1 VSAGD
6 VDWRARQTQVN
17 ELLAQLR
24 AADEGSAQAR
34 ALRDELT
41 EMHLPLVRYL
51 ARRFA
56 DRHIPLDDLVQ
67 VGSIGLIKAVDRF
80 DIDRGVEFASYAT
93 PTILG
98 EIRRHFRDHGWLV
111 HVPRRAQE
119 LQATVAR
126 ARSELSQELH
136 RAPTVAELAER
147 TGVSDEQIVEVL
159 DIAHG
164 YTGVPIDVL
173 TDPSTGSEKAVLA
186 FTDMGLDAVEMRAV
200 LRPALES
207 LSEREQLVLLL
218 RFVAGKTQTEIADI
232 VGVSQMQVSRLIARS
247 LTELRDR
254 LQPDV
259 GLEPV

>member
-6 VDWRARQTQVN
+6 VDWRARQAQVN

-24 AADEGSAQAR
+24 AADDGSPQAR

-67 VGSIGLIKAVDRF
+67 VGCIGLIKAVDRF
-80 DIDRGVEFASYAT
+80 DIERGVEFASYAT

-136 RAPTVAELAER
+136 RAPTVAELAQR
-147 TGVSDEQIVEVL
+147 TGVSDDQIVEVL

-186 FTDMGLDAVEMRAV
+186 FNDMGLDAVEMRAV

-247 LTELRDR
+247 LSELRDR
-254 LQPDV
+254 LQPDA